1 MRFMKVYEAIITE
14 KIHITRYFIINVA
27 TFISGLNINN
37 ESVIQCAKLH
47 VIMILS
53 MFGTP
58 LNFLNQIQTEL
69 KWNLIYNELL
79 VKNVM

>member
-1 MRFMKVYEAIITE
+1 MKRPLQK

-37 ESVIQCAKLH
+37 ESVIQCAKL
-47 VIMILS
+47 IMILS

-69 KWNLIYNELL
+69 TWNLIYNELL